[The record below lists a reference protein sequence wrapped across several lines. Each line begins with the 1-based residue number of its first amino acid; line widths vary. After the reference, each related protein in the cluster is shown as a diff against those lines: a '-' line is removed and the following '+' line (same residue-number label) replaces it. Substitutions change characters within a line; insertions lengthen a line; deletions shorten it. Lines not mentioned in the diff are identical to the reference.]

1 MIVALGIP
9 TDLDESGKPE
19 RPELLIFEKNSGE
32 YELVS
37 TDVLSIK

>member
-1 MIVALGIP
+1 MLAIP
-9 TDLDESGKPE
+9 NEIDEETGKPE
-19 RPELLIFEKNSGE
+19 RPELLIFEKSDEGD